1 MQKKDKQCGT
11 CPDGKVRDT
20 EGKCV
25 MPEVT
30 FSSLVLSFNT
40 TALFHLGELP
50 HPESG
55 KKSVDLESAKNAI
68 DTLTLLQEKTKGN
81 LDEREQE
88 LLTRVVYELKMRFVQ
103 SQKERS

>member
-1 MQKKDKQCGT
+1 MSEQEKKCGT
-11 CPDGKVRDT
+11 CPDGRVRDN

-40 TALFHLGELP
+40 SALFHMGELV

-55 KKSVDLESAKNAI
+55 QKMVDLELAKNAI
-68 DTLTLLQEKTKGN
+68 DTLTLLDAKTKGN
-81 LDEREQE
+81 LDANEGE
-88 LLTRVVYELKMRFVQ
+88 LLTRVLYELKMRFVQ
-103 SQKERS
+103 ACKENG